1 MAEDVLIDPPK
12 AVPED
17 ALDRLFHGPLEE
29 FTSARNELAK
39 SLRSDGEAEAAD
51 WVKSLRKP
59 SRGAWLVNQLAT
71 RKADQVSGLLEVGEL
86 RAAQEEMLA
95 GATDR
100 EKLRE
105 TARREQEAV
114 DSLLR
119 TADAIGREHG
129 VGAQILTRVGE
140 TLQAAAGDPELAEAI
155 RRGRVTKEQR
165 AASIGLVGP
174 VSAPAPARKG
184 KREDAAAERRARQQ
198 QAKRRKAERKLDTA
212 ERKLERERRSSSAP
226 ARRSRRPSNESTRPS
241 STPTRRDAPW
251 RSSRGLKPLPPG
263 MTRPWRAG
271 RRQGRLTRPSTTTR
285 RSTRRANPAAPTPTC
300 FRRSSRS
307 T

>member
-1 MAEDVLIDPPK
+1 MPGFPLAPKIIGPVEVASGINLRMAEGVVIDPPK

-29 FTSARNELAK
+29 FTSARNELAR

-59 SRGAWLVNQLAT
+59 SRAAWLVNRLAT
-71 RKADQVSGLLEVGEL
+71 LKADEVRGLLEVGEEL

-105 TARREQEAV
+105 AARREQEAV

-174 VSAPAPARKG
+174 TSAPAPARKG
-184 KREDAAAERRARQQ
+184 KRGDAAAERRARQQ
-198 QAKRRKAERKLDTA
+198 QAKRRKEAERKLTTA
-212 ERKLERERRSSSAP
+212 ERKLERERAKLERARDAVEEAEQRAHSAELDANA
-226 ARRSRRPSNESTRPS
+226 ARRAL
-241 STPTRRDAPW
+241 DDI
-251 RSSRGLKPLPPG
+251 
-263 MTRPWRAG
+263 
-271 RRQGRLTRPSTTTR
+271 
-285 RSTRRANPAAPTPTC
+285 
-300 FRRSSRS
+300 
-307 T
+307 